1 MVSIDIREEAIL
13 LAKKNNSGY
22 GIEYKNVDFLELDTD
37 LKFDVIIMSN
47 VLEHIKDRHEFLMK
61 CKVHAP
67 KLLIR
72 VPAFERDWLVPYK
85 KSLGLEWKLHNDH
98 YIEHTAEELMREIS
112 AAGWVISHMDCKWG
126 NYNCIAQNIIE

>member
-1 MVSIDIREEAIL
+1 
-13 LAKKNNSGY
+13 
-22 GIEYKNVDFLELDTD
+22 
-37 LKFDVIIMSN
+37 MSN

-98 YIEHTAEELMREIS
+98 YIEHTVEELMREIMLPL
-112 AAGWVISHMDCKWG
+112 GLFLIWIVNG
-126 NYNCIAQNIIE
+126 EIIIV